1 MWNETYYGNTVAE
14 WALAFGII
22 IASFIV
28 ARALYWLINRY
39 VKKITEKT
47 NSRLDDILID
57 MLEEPLR
64 FAIIIAGIWYG
75 LETLHLSPKVLK
87 WINKS
92 YYILIIFNVAWFV
105 TRLLDALIE
114 EYLAPKVVESKGDLG
129 QQILPVLRKGVK
141 IIIWVLA
148 TIIGLDNAGYDVG
161 AIIAG
166 LGIGGLAFALA
177 AQDTVKNL
185 FGGVTIFTDKPFT
198 INDRVVVHGYDGIVE
213 EIGIRSTRIRTLA
226 GRLVTIPNS
235 MVANEVVENISSE
248 PTRKIILNLGLT
260 YDTPKEKMELAMKLL
275 ADIATKDEGV
285 DEEKTA
291 LSFNTFGDFNLG
303 IFFAYHIK
311 KEADI
316 MEVQS
321 SMSLAILEQFNANGL
336 EFAFPTQTIHAI
348 TEKAN

>member
-14 WALAFGII
+14 WAIAFGII
-22 IASFIV
+22 MGSFLV

-87 WINKS
+87 WVDKA
-92 YYILIIFNVAWFV
+92 YYILIIITIAWFV
-105 TRLLDALIE
+105 SRLLDAIIE

-129 QQILPVLRKGVK
+129 QQLLPVVRKGVK
-141 IIIWVLA
+141 ITIWVLA

-226 GRLVTIPNS
+226 GRVVTIPNS
-235 MVANEVVENISSE
+235 MVANEVVENITSE
-248 PTRKIILNLGLT
+248 PTRKIVLNIGLT

-275 ADIATKDEGV
+275 AEIATKDEGV
-285 DEEKTA
+285 DEELTV
-291 LSFNTFGDFNLG
+291 LSFNTFGDFSLG

-316 MEVQS
+316 MGVQN

-336 EFAFPTQTIHAI
+336 DFAFPTQTIHAI
-348 TEKAN
+348 TAEK

>member
-1 MWNETYYGNTVAE
+1 MWTETYYDNTVAE
-14 WALAFGII
+14 WAIAFGII
-22 IASFIV
+22 LGSFLV
-28 ARALYWLINRY
+28 ARALYWIINRY

-75 LETLHLSPKVLK
+75 LETLNLSEVVIK
-87 WINKS
+87 WIDKA
-92 YYILIIFNVAWFV
+92 YYILIIITIAWFV
-105 TRLLDALIE
+105 SRLLDAIIE

-129 QQILPVLRKGVK
+129 QQLLPVLRKGVRAT
-141 IIIWVLA
+141 IWILA
-148 TIIGLDNAGYDVG
+148 IIIGLDNAGYDVG

-198 INDRVVVHGYDGIVE
+198 INDRVIVHGYDGIVE

-226 GRLVTIPNS
+226 GRVVTIPNS
-235 MVANEVVENISSE
+235 MVANEVVENITSE
-248 PTRKIILNLGLT
+248 PTRRVVLELGLV
-260 YDTPKEKMELAMKLL
+260 YDTPADKMILAQELLKE
-275 ADIATKDEGV
+275 IAIKDEGV
-285 DEEKTA
+285 DEEKTV
-291 LSFNTFGDFNLG
+291 LSFTTFGNFSLG

-316 MEVQS
+316 MFVQNT
-321 SMSLAILEQFNANGL
+321 MSLAILQQFSSNGL

-348 TEKAN
+348 TEKN